1 MDMHSRNEYLKRLRE
16 RYLETRS
23 KRERGKILDEYCK
36 NTGQNRKY
44 VIRKIQPHI
53 SLEEKPKKKRKEIY
67 DGYVGAA
74 LAKVWEIFD
83 HPCGQRLEPLLK
95 TETERLRRLGELN
108 ISDETAHKLQK
119 ISSATID
126 RKLKREKEVT
136 LSLKKRG
143 ISKPRSLL
151 YQKIPTRLN
160 DWNTSVV
167 GNLAVDFVEHC
178 GSSKKGEYAN
188 SLSVTEIS
196 SGWWEG
202 QALMSRGQYPTL
214 EALEK
219 IRLRTPFSWLE
230 IHPDNDSA
238 FINAHLFKYCQKE
251 KIRFSR
257 SRPNKKNDNC
267 YVEQKNWTHI
277 KKVLGY
283 LRYDTHQEQK
293 IINDLYQNELRL
305 FKNFFQ
311 PVMKLKEKTRAGGRV
326 HRKYSIPKTPY
337 QRLMASDQIS
347 KEKKEKLK
355 AIYLSLNPAELKR
368 TTEAKLDQL
377 YKGYQAKRG
386 AQRVEPFKKQSP
398 RTVTNYMIQPESIRL
413 PS

>member
-1 MDMHSRNEYLKRLRE
+1 MDMHSRNQYLQTLRE
-16 RYLETRS
+16 RYLKTKS
-23 KRERGKILDEYCK
+23 KKERGKILDEYCK

-44 VIRKIQPHI
+44 VIRKIQPYV
-53 SLEEKPKKKRKEIY
+53 SLAPRMRKRRKEIY
-67 DGYVGAA
+67 DGYVRAA

-83 HPCGQRLEPLLK
+83 HPCGQRLGPLLK
-95 TETERLRRLGELN
+95 TETERLRRLGELSL
-108 ISDETAHKLQK
+108 SDETAHKLQK

-126 RKLKREKEVT
+126 RKLKHDKEV
-136 LSLKKRG
+136 LHRLRKKG
-143 ISKPRSLL
+143 FSKPRSLL

-160 DWNTSVV
+160 DWDTSVV
-167 GNLAVDFVEHC
+167 GNLAVDIVEHC
-178 GSSKKGEYAN
+178 GSSKKGEYVN

-219 IRLRTPFSWLE
+219 IRQRTPFTWLE

-238 FINAHLFKYCQKE
+238 FINAHLFRYCQKE
-251 KIRFSR
+251 KICFSR

-277 KKVLGY
+277 KKIFGY
-283 LRYDTHQEQK
+283 LRYDTLKELN
-293 IINDLYQNELRL
+293 IINDLYEGELRL

-326 HRKYSIPKTPY
+326 HRKYDLPKTPY

-347 KEKKEKLK
+347 KEEKEKLE

-368 TTEAKLDQL
+368 TIEVKLDQL

-398 RTVTNYMIQPESIRL
+398 RTVTNYMIQPESIQL
-413 PS
+413 PT